1 MRTLSRLLCRATNR
15 EIAEDCEKRTI
26 LLKIVSVMQF
36 TLICMYVILPLFEL
50 STNSESYILEKP
62 FPYKM
67 RFPFDASNNGNF
79 VYIITYF
86 ITSLAGFCVVVTLFA
101 EDSLFCYFLSYS
113 CGQFK
118 LLHHNLQT
126 QATHEILPPPNE
138 AGSVKHLG
146 LNSTRKEQ
154 IFVIEHAKA
163 VDNLKLMV
171 DKHNM
176 IISFCNDLERFF
188 SPILLINFVISSFLI
203 CLVGFQIV
211 VVSIVLK
218 L

>member
-1 MRTLSRLLCRATNR
+1 MIALYHFRCRATNR
-15 EIAEDCEKRTI
+15 KIAEDCEKRTI

-36 TLICMYVILPLFEL
+36 TLICMYVILPLIEL
-50 STNSESYILEKP
+50 STNSESYLLEKP

-67 RFPFDASNNGNF
+67 IFPYDASNNGNL

-118 LLHHNLQT
+118 LLHHNLQI
-126 QATHEILPPPNE
+126 QATQELQPPPDE
-138 AGSVKHLG
+138 AGSIRPLG
-146 LNSTRKEQ
+146 LNRMRKEQ
-154 IFVIEHAKA
+154 LLAIEHAKA
-163 VDNLKLMV
+163 VDNMKLMV

-211 VVSIVLK
+211 VVSIVC
-218 L
+218 